1 MKQLKLLLVLLLL
14 FSSSLFA
21 ISDKELATSINLS
34 GKQRML
40 TQKMT
45 KEAFLIRS
53 NIDKESN
60 IKKLKKSS
68 QLFDKTL
75 KGLMN
80 GDNSLRLIATKN
92 NEIQKQLQTVDK
104 VWKPFYQ
111 EVQSI
116 ILGKASDSSYKFLE
130 QNNIPLLKEMNKA
143 VGMYASQN
151 RGSSKFKLAN
161 DINLAGRQRML
172 TQKMGKDLLFI
183 NNKFKPK
190 KYLSDFSKSKRLFSK
205 TLNGLFNGDKKLK
218 LVGTK
223 LPKITAQLNVVKKL
237 WKEQQSVLDRATKG
251 KDIQKAINGLDTIL
265 VEMNRAVIEYTKLAN
280 KQKQR
285 LKLASIIGNFMNKNS
300 MLKRL
305 INLSG
310 KQRMLTQ
317 RMTKLSLLVSLNIA
331 QKKNKKRLVKFSS
344 LYNQTLQA
352 FKNGDKELN
361 CKPIKNQ
368 SINEQI
374 EVIEKKWKPFYKNI
388 QKIIDG
394 KDRDK
399 KSLKYVVE
407 NNEELLAVSNEL
419 VKRYEKSNKSTNYL
433 DKARLH
439 IVNVAGRQRM
449 LTQKMT
455 KEKLLIAKGDKE
467 YSNKLQK
474 TIKLFDDSLSALIKG
489 DSKQMIVKPTNK
501 TIKKQLAKVAKI
513 WKKLKPLYEKPKP
526 TPKELATI
534 IRQNP
539 ILLSEMNK
547 MVKMSEVE
555 IEY

>member
-1 MKQLKLLLVLLLL
+1 MKQLKLLLVFLLL

-21 ISDKELATSINLS
+21 LSDKELAVSINLS

-40 TQKMT
+40 SQKMT

-60 IKKLKKSS
+60 IEKLKKSS

-75 KGLMN
+75 KGLRS
-80 GDNSLRLIATKN
+80 GDKSLELVAIKN
-92 NEIQKQLQTVDK
+92 DEIQKQLQIVDK
-104 VWKPFYQ
+104 LWKPFYK
-111 EVQSI
+111 EVQSVI
-116 ILGKASDSSYKFLE
+116 SGKADDNSYKFLE
-130 QNNIPLLKEMNKA
+130 QNNITLLKEMNRA

-161 DINLAGRQRML
+161 DINLAGKQRML
-172 TQKMGKDLLFI
+172 TQKMGKDLLFVS
-183 NNKFKPK
+183 NKFKPK
-190 KYLSDFSKSKRLFSK
+190 HYLSDFSKSRRLFSK
-205 TLNGLFNGDKKLK
+205 TLDGLFNGDKKLK

-223 LPKITAQLNVVKKL
+223 LPKITAQLNIVKKL
-237 WKEQQSVLDRATKG
+237 WKEHQPILNKATKG

-265 VEMNRAVIEYTKLAN
+265 VEMNKGVIEYTKSVN
-280 KQKQR
+280 RQKQR
-285 LKLASIIGNFMNKNS
+285 LKFASIIGSFMNKNS

-317 RMTKLSLLVSLNIA
+317 RMTKLSLLVSLNIN
-331 QKKNKKRLVKFSS
+331 KKENKKRLVKFSS

-361 CKPIKNQ
+361 CKPIKNP

-374 EVIEKKWKPFYKNI
+374 VVIEKKWEPFYKNI
-388 QKIIDG
+388 QNIIDG
-394 KDRDK
+394 KDKDK
-399 KSLKYVVE
+399 KSLKYVIN
-407 NNEELLAVSNEL
+407 NNEELLKVSNEL

-455 KEKLLIAKGDKE
+455 KEKLLIAKGEKE
-467 YSNKLQK
+467 YSDKLQK
-474 TIKLFDDSLSALIKG
+474 TIKLFDDSLSALING
-489 DSKQMIVKPTNK
+489 NSKQMIVKPTNK
-501 TIKKQLAKVAKI
+501 SIKKQLVKVAKI
-513 WKKLKPLYEKPKP
+513 WKKLKPLYEKPKL
-526 TPKELATI
+526 TPKELAI
-534 IRQNP
+534 IIKQNP

>member
-1 MKQLKLLLVLLLL
+1 MKQLKLLLAFLLL

-21 ISDKELATSINLS
+21 LSDKELAVSINLS

-40 TQKMT
+40 SQKMT

-60 IKKLKKSS
+60 TQKLKKSS

-80 GDNSLRLIATKN
+80 GDKSLELVAIKN
-92 NEIQKQLQTVDK
+92 NEIQKQLQIVDK
-104 VWKPFYQ
+104 LWKPFYK
-111 EVQSI
+111 EVQAVIS
-116 ILGKASDSSYKFLE
+116 GKAGDSSYKFLE
-130 QNNIPLLKEMNKA
+130 QNNITLLKEMNRA

-151 RGSSKFKLAN
+151 RGSGKFKLAN
-161 DINLAGRQRML
+161 DINLAGKQRML
-172 TQKMGKDLLFI
+172 TQKMGKDLLFVS
-183 NNKFKPK
+183 NKFKPK
-190 KYLSDFSKSKRLFSK
+190 KYLSDFSKSRRLFSK
-205 TLNGLFNGDKKLK
+205 TLDGLFNGDKKLK

-237 WKEQQSVLDRATKG
+237 WKEHQSILNKATKG

-265 VEMNRAVIEYTKLAN
+265 VEMNKGVIEYTKSVN
-280 KQKQR
+280 RQKQR
-285 LKLASIIGNFMNKNS
+285 LKFASIIGNFMNKNS

-317 RMTKLSLLVSLNIA
+317 RMTKLSLLVSLNIN
-331 QKKNKKRLVKFSS
+331 KKENKKRLVKFSS

-361 CKPIKNQ
+361 CKPIKNP

-374 EVIEKKWKPFYKNI
+374 VVIEKKWKPFYKNI
-388 QKIIDG
+388 QNIINR
-394 KDRDK
+394 KDKDK
-399 KSLKYVVE
+399 KSLKYVIN
-407 NNEELLAVSNEL
+407 NNEELLKVSNEL

-455 KEKLLIAKGDKE
+455 KEKLLIAKGEKE
-467 YSNKLQK
+467 YSDKFQK
-474 TIKLFDDSLSALIKG
+474 TIKLFDDSLNALING
-489 DSKQMIVKPTNK
+489 NSKQMIVKPTNK

-534 IRQNP
+534 IKENP
-539 ILLSEMNK
+539 ILLSQMNK

>member
-1 MKQLKLLLVLLLL
+1 MKQLKLLLAFLLL

-21 ISDKELATSINLS
+21 LSDKELAISINLS

-40 TQKMT
+40 SQKMT
-45 KEAFLIRS
+45 KESFLIRS

-68 QLFDKTL
+68 QLFDNTL
-75 KGLMN
+75 KGLRN
-80 GDNSLRLIATKN
+80 GDNSLALVAIKN
-92 NEIQKQLQTVDK
+92 DEIQKQLQIVDK
-104 VWKPFYQ
+104 LWQPFYKK
-111 EVQSI
+111 VQSV
-116 ILGKASDSSYKFLE
+116 ILGKAIDSSYKFLE
-130 QNNIPLLKEMNKA
+130 QNNISLLKEMNRA

-151 RGSSKFKLAN
+151 KGNSKLKLAN
-161 DINLAGRQRML
+161 DINLAGKQRML
-172 TQKMGKDLLFI
+172 TQKMGKDLLFVS
-183 NNKFKPK
+183 NKFKPK
-190 KYLSDFSKSKRLFSK
+190 QYLSDFSKSRKLFSK
-205 TLNGLFNGDKKLK
+205 TLNGLFNGNKKLK

-223 LPKITAQLNVVKKL
+223 LPKITTQLNVVKKL
-237 WKEQQSVLDRATKG
+237 WKEHQPILNKATKG

-265 VEMNRAVIEYTKLAN
+265 VEMNKGVIEYTKSVN
-280 KQKQR
+280 RQKQR
-285 LKLASIIGNFMNKNS
+285 LKFASIIGNFMNKNS

-317 RMTKLSLLVSLNIA
+317 RMTKLSLLVSLNIN
-331 QKKNKKRLVKFSS
+331 KKENKKRLVKFSS

-361 CKPIKNQ
+361 CKPIKNP

-374 EVIEKKWKPFYKNI
+374 VVIEKKWEPFYKNI
-388 QKIIDG
+388 QNIINR
-394 KDRDK
+394 KDKDK
-399 KSLKYVVE
+399 KSLKYVID
-407 NNEELLAVSNEL
+407 NNEELLKVSNEL

-455 KEKLLIAKGDKE
+455 KEKLLIAKGEKE
-467 YSNKLQK
+467 YSDKLQK
-474 TIKLFDDSLSALIKG
+474 TIKLFNDSLSALING

-513 WKKLKPLYEKPKP
+513 WKKLKPLYAKSKP
-526 TPKELATI
+526 TPKELAI
-534 IRQNP
+534 IIKENP
-539 ILLSEMNK
+539 ILLSDMNK